1 MSSLSTKTEPEW
13 AFKKDSSVDLL
24 LRCLSPSSDDATTQ
38 QIKALSQ
45 EDIDW
50 QALIEIA
57 RKHKVTSLLY
67 KRISTACPTAMP
79 ESLRQGLQLYCQST
93 AVRNLFT
100 TAELSRLL
108 LLMKSQGIDTLPY
121 KGPVLAQAVYGRLD
135 VRQFG
140 DLDIIIQPQD
150 MPSVE
155 KLLMAEG
162 YRPYFG
168 KKTGS
173 ELASYMASKNEHS
186 YDFYHEQKKI
196 FIEMHWRFWPVFF
209 SSVNPRDI
217 WHRRESIKLGGR
229 LVSNLKIED
238 YLIVLCMHGSRHQW
252 ERLAWLCDIAMLL
265 HTYPTLD
272 WENAIATAKQ
282 WGAKRMLYLG
292 LYLAHAWLGSALP
305 ASILQEVLSNS
316 AISDLAIQVDEQL
329 FKSEGSQRF
338 LAATRYQIQA
348 RERWQD
354 KAVCAQSFLHWM
366 LRGFPSEH
374 HSA

>member
-1 MSSLSTKTEPEW
+1 MSALSIKTEPDW
-13 AFKKDSSVDLL
+13 TFKEHSGITFLFH
-24 LRCLSPSSDDATTQ
+24 CLSPTLDTATTE
-38 QIKALSQ
+38 QIQSLAQ
-45 EDIDW
+45 ETIDW
-50 QALIEIA
+50 SALVEMA
-57 RKHKVTSLLY
+57 QKHKVAPLLY
-67 KRISTACPTAMP
+67 KRISTVCPTAMP
-79 ESLRQGLQLYCQST
+79 EPVQKELQLYCQNT

-108 LLMKSQGIDTLPY
+108 SLMKSQGVDTLPY
-121 KGPVLAQAVYGRLD
+121 KGPILAQALYGRLD
-135 VRQFG
+135 IRQFG

-150 MPSVE
+150 MLSVE

-173 ELASYMASKNEHS
+173 ELASYMAAKNEHS

-209 SSVNPRDI
+209 SSVNPRNI

-282 WGAKRMLYLG
+282 WGAQRMLYLG
-292 LYLAHAWLGSALP
+292 LYLAHTWLGATLP
-305 ASILQEVLSNS
+305 VSVLQKVLSDS
-316 AISDLAIQVDEQL
+316 AVSDLAIQVDERL
-329 FKSEGSQRF
+329 FKEGSQRF

-354 KAVCAQSFLHWM
+354 KATCAQSLAQWM